1 MAENL
6 NAETF
11 SEYGIGM
18 FFLILRLIA
27 RLSMGGF
34 RGLRLDDA
42 FAVLAMVS
50 QFNKDS
56 MTLN

>member
-11 SEYGIGM
+11 SEYAIGIC
-18 FFLILRLIA
+18 FLLLRLIA
-27 RLSMGGF
+27 RLSTGGI

-42 FAVLAMVS
+42 FAALAMV
-50 QFNKDS
+50 
-56 MTLN
+56 